1 MNNLVKIRGENIKE
15 EMKTNQIEERARS
28 WDGKS
33 DFGET
38 IRNVDS

>member
-1 MNNLVKIRGENIKE
+1 
-15 EMKTNQIEERARS
+15 MKTNQIEERARS